1 MDRPRPKGGIDVRTR
16 TKRLALAVGASAV
29 LLAGATA
36 PSLVF
41 GADHLDAPGLTP
53 PSGRLEADINDVYVF
68 DGASGRTAVAV
79 TTGPLAGVLAPT
91 SYGSDVLYEVKVDR
105 NGDAIEDL
113 AYKVTFSGVRG
124 DGSQRVVVKRA
135 TGSQARGHTAGG
147 VPVAKGSTERTLTV
161 AGGGS
166 FFAGLRADP
175 FFFDL
180 DAFLGTIGTPNGRSF
195 NDGNEN
201 DFFEV
206 RNTLAMVL
214 EVPDAA
220 LGGNIAV
227 WATTSVRQPNGSFVQ
242 VDRMGRPAI
251 NTVFNTTALGG
262 DTADKNAFNAGS
274 PSGDSAFADNVENV
288 LRTLSSLDMEG
299 PYTED
304 QIDILRGILL
314 PDVLRYDTSHVA
326 VGPLDGRN
334 TQDDVIDVELNL
346 VTGGFPFPGRDG
358 TGAIPGDGVSA
369 HPNLVTAFPYLEA
382 PH

>member
-1 MDRPRPKGGIDVRTR
+1 MKGGIEVRTR
-16 TKRLALAVGASAV
+16 TKRIALAAGASAI

-41 GADHLDAPGLTP
+41 GADHLDAPGLTS
-53 PSGRLEADINDVYVF
+53 PSGRLQADINDVYVF
-68 DGASGRTAVAV
+68 DGASGKTTIAL

-91 SYGSDVLYEVKVDR
+91 SYGSDVLYEVKVDT
-105 NGDAIEDL
+105 NNDAIEDL
-113 AYKVTFSGVRG
+113 AYKMRFSGVRG
-124 DGSQRVVVKRA
+124 DGTQHVVVKRA
-135 TGSQARGHTAGG
+135 TGSMAMGHTSGG
-147 VPVAKGSTERTLTV
+147 MPVSKGSTEQILSV

-180 DAFLGTIGTPNGRSF
+180 DAFLGTIGVPNGRSF
-195 NDGNEN
+195 NDGDEN

-214 EVPDAA
+214 EVPDSA
-220 LGGNIAV
+220 LGGEIAV
-227 WATTSVRQPNGSFVQ
+227 WATTSISQPDGSFVQ
-242 VDRMGRPAI
+242 ADRMGRPAI
-251 NTVFNTTALGG
+251 NTVFNATALGG
-262 DTADKNAFNAGS
+262 HSEDKNAFNAGS
-274 PSGDSAFADNVENV
+274 PSTDSAFAGNVENV
-288 LRTLSSLDMEG
+288 LRTLSSLDSEG

-326 VGPLDGRN
+326 MGPLDGRN
-334 TQDDVIDVELNL
+334 TQDDVIDVELNI
-346 VTGGFPFPGRDG
+346 VTGGFPFAGRNG
-358 TGAIPGDGVSA
+358 VGAIPGDGVSA
-369 HPNLVTAFPYLEA
+369 HPNMVTVFPYLEA

>member
-1 MDRPRPKGGIDVRTR
+1 MRTR
-16 TKRLALAVGASAV
+16 TKRFALAVGASAV

-36 PSLVF
+36 PGLVF

-53 PSGRLEADINDVYVF
+53 PSGNLQADINDVYVF
-68 DGASGRTAVAV
+68 DGASGRTAIAV
-79 TTGPLAGVLAPT
+79 TTGPLAGVIAPT

-113 AYKVTFSGVRG
+113 AYKVKYSGVRG
-124 DGSQRVVVKRA
+124 DGTQRVVVKRA
-135 TGSQARGHTAGG
+135 IGSQARGHTASGM
-147 VPVAKGSTERTLTV
+147 PVAMGSTGRTLAV

-195 NDGNEN
+195 NDANVN
-201 DFFEV
+201 DFFAV

-220 LGGNIAV
+220 LGGDIAV
-227 WATTSVRQPNGSFVQ
+227 WATTSVRQPNGTFLQ

-262 DTADKNAFNAGS
+262 DTADKNPFNAGS

-288 LRTLSSLDMEG
+288 LRTLSALDTTDG

-314 PDVLRYDTSHVA
+314 PDVLTYDTATVA
-326 VGPLDGRN
+326 EGPLNGRN
-334 TQDDVIDVELNL
+334 TQDDVIDVELNI
-346 VTGGFPFPGRDG
+346 VTGGFPFVGRDDI
-358 TGAIPGDGVSA
+358 GAIPGDGVGP

-382 PH
+382 PND

>member
-1 MDRPRPKGGIDVRTR
+1 VATR
-16 TKRLALAVGASAV
+16 FKRIAMALGASAV

-53 PSGRLEADINDVYVF
+53 PSGRLQADINDVYVF
-68 DGASGRTAVAV
+68 NGAAAKTVIGV

-91 SYGSDVLYEVKVDR
+91 SYGRDVLYEVKIDR
-105 NGDAIEDL
+105 NGDAIEDV
-113 AYKVTFSGVRG
+113 AYKMTFSGVRG
-124 DGSQRVVVKRA
+124 DGTQRVVVKRA
-135 TGSQARGHTAGG
+135 VGSQARGHTASGI
-147 VPVAKGSTERTLTV
+147 PVATGTTERILTV
-161 AGGGS
+161 AGGGT

-180 DAFLGTIGTPNGRSF
+180 DAFLGTIGVPNGRSF

-214 EVPDAA
+214 EVRDST
-220 LGGNIAV
+220 LGGEIAV
-227 WATTSVRQPNGSFVQ
+227 WATTSIRQPDGGFVQ
-242 VDRMGRPAI
+242 ADRMGRPAI

-262 DTADKNAFNAGS
+262 HTEDKNAFNAGS
-274 PSGDSAFADNVENV
+274 PSTDAAFADNVENV
-288 LRTLSSLDMEG
+288 LRTLSSLDSEG
-299 PYTED
+299 AYTEA

-314 PDVLRYDTSHVA
+314 PDVLRYDTTHVA

-334 TQDDVIDVELNL
+334 TQDDVIDVELNI

-358 TGAIPGDGVSA
+358 VGAIPGDGVSA
-369 HPNLVTAFPYLEA
+369 HPDLVMAFPYLET